1 MERYIQFY
9 DKKAITN
16 DRYPIIIYLDPSET
30 GDDRIKPQWHS
41 PMELRYVLSGE
52 MDITIDQKSYKVKK
66 GDLVIIRP
74 NEYHT
79 SQALKHSESVV
90 ILFDF
95 KKIALEELEDN
106 VFFKSVISGDEMIR
120 NIFSRI
126 YVEHRNREVGHKMV
140 CKGLL
145 LYLMTY
151 LLRNYTEY
159 ILTDEEKLKAQR
171 KRDRLYGVCRYIDE
185 HYFEQISSKELAES
199 MWISEGRFQH
209 LFKECMGVSVQQYI
223 NQIRMKKAKQMLQ
236 ETTLRSSEIA
246 EMVGFLDYNSFGKM
260 FRRIYGKTPS
270 QVRKEKIDKGENLL
284 D

>member
-1 MERYIQFY
+1 MEKYIQFY

-30 GDDRIKPQWHS
+30 GDDSIKPQWHS

-52 MDITIDQKSYKVKK
+52 MDITIDQKSYIVKQ

-74 NEYHT
+74 NEYHR
-79 SQALKHSESVV
+79 SQSLKRSESVV
-90 ILFDF
+90 IMFDF
-95 KKIALEELEDN
+95 KKIAIEDLEEN
-106 VFFKSVISGDEMIR
+106 VVLKRVISGDEMIQ

-126 YVEHRNREVGHKMV
+126 YREHRNREVGHKMV

-145 LYLMTY
+145 LYMMTH
-151 LLRNYTEY
+151 LLRNHTEY

-185 HYFEQISSKELAES
+185 HYFVQISSKELAES
-199 MWISEGRFQH
+199 MCISEGRFQH
-209 LFKECMGVSVQQYI
+209 LFKECMGISVQQYI
-223 NQIRMKKAKQMLQ
+223 NNIRMKKAMQMLQ

-246 EMVGFLDYNSFGKM
+246 EMVGFMDYNSFGKM
-260 FRRIYGKTPS
+260 FRRTYGKTPS
-270 QVRKEKIDKGENLL
+270 QVRREKIDKSEKLQ